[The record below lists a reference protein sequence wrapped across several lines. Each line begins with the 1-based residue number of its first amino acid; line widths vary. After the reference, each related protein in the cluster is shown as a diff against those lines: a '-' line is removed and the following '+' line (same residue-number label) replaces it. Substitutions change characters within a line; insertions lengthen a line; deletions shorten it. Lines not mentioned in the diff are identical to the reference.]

1 MALKTS
7 SADNLVNFGKN
18 ETLFS
23 KIGACI
29 WSPESFLQNQSKTGA
44 KMTNFAIPQYIK
56 I

>member
-1 MALKTS
+1 MNPIIDYDEEA
-7 SADNLVNFGKN
+7 V
-18 ETLFS
+18 
-23 KIGACI
+23 KIQACI